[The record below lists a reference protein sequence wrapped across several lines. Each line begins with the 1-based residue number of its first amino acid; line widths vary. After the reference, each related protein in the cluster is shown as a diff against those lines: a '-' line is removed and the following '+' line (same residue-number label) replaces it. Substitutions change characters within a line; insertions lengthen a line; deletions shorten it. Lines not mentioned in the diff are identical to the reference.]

1 MNRYLDPAKPHHRER
16 GFQNNY
22 DEFQPRSLAELLRW
36 RRQAYRDHLPPPPL
50 APTPRVTP
58 ELEWLHA
65 NARAGSA
72 MVPCFTWVGHA
83 TVLVQMG
90 GLTVLTDPMFSLRAS
105 PLRFAGPKRQTPPGI
120 ELPQLPRVD
129 VVLVSHNH
137 YDHLDARSVDALN
150 RQPGGPPLFVVP
162 LGIKPWLEG
171 RRIRHAVEL
180 DWWDRHAVPGAHGA
194 VEIALV
200 PAQHWSSRSPRDAMA
215 TLWGGFAVLAP
226 DCHLLYTGDTGYSRD
241 FADIRRHFSD
251 RQAPAQGGGFDIA
264 LIPIGAYAPRW
275 FMKNQHVDIEEALRI
290 HADVGA
296 KRSLGIHWGVFALSD
311 EAIDE
316 PPRKLAEVREAQ
328 GMAEDAFFVTAVGET
343 RRLTRRDGTSG

>member
-1 MNRYLDPAKPHHRER
+1 MNRYPDPAKPHHREH

-22 DEFQPRSLAELLRW
+22 EEFQPKSLSEVLRW
-36 RRQAYRDHLPPPPL
+36 RRQARRDHLPPPPL

-65 NARAGSA
+65 NARAGKA
-72 MVPCFTWVGHA
+72 MVPCFTWIGHA

-105 PLRFAGPKRQTPPGI
+105 PVRFAGPKRHTPPGI
-120 ELPQLPRVD
+120 ELAQLPRVD
-129 VVLVSHNH
+129 VVLASHNH
-137 YDHLDARSVDALN
+137 YDHLDAASVDALN

-180 DWWDRHAVPGAHGA
+180 DWWDRHTVPGARGD

-241 FADIRRHFSD
+241 FVDIRRHFSD
-251 RQAPAQGGGFDIA
+251 RQTPEQGGGFDIA

-275 FMKNQHVDIEEALRI
+275 FMKSQHVDIEEALRI

-296 KRSLGIHWGVFALSD
+296 KRSLGIHWGVFELSD

-316 PPRKLAEVREAQ
+316 PPRKLAEVRNAQ
-328 GMAEDAFFVTAVGET
+328 GIPEADFCTIAVGET
-343 RRLTRRDGTSG
+343 RRLARRFE